1 MAGSSVDG
9 AVIRRC
15 GVVVALLVARAAQ
28 AQWGV
33 WVGDSLLAAGRLAA
47 AESAYYAASAANPRD
62 PRARAALGRFL
73 AARGGSRAGAVLIE
87 EARFFGGDSI
97 ALARALVPIY
107 ERLRDYAAIDSLTP
121 NVLSPPE
128 RRRARWLKDR
138 RPDVAFADSVV
149 LLSYRPMADGQGIGT
164 LLLRVGKTELP
175 AVIDPRVSGLVL
187 PAAMRAELR
196 TFGGDANTTLAALDA
211 ARVGGVTF
219 TNIPATLS
227 PATERVRIGFDVLAA
242 YSPSFDP
249 RRGIMTLRRA
259 ERRVQPRVGTR
270 VPALFDG
277 NGLRLLVG
285 EGWHASGAAMPAM
298 LLATRSWMWDARRGD
313 VVLIQ

>member
-1 MAGSSVDG
+1 ML
-9 AVIRRC
+9 
-15 GVVVALLVARAAQ
+15 VVAALLSARAAQ

-107 ERLRDYAAIDSLTP
+107 ERLGDYAALDSLTP
-121 NVLSPPE
+121 NVLSGPE
-128 RRRARWLKDR
+128 RRRIRWLRDR
-138 RPDVAFADSVV
+138 APQASFADSVV
-149 LLSYRPMADGQGIGT
+149 LSTYRPTADGQGIGT

-175 AVIDPRVSGLVL
+175 AVIDPRVSGLAL
-187 PAAMRAELR
+187 PATMRRELR
-196 TFGGDANTTLAALDA
+196 TFGDENATLAVLDV
-211 ARVGGVTF
+211 ARIGGITF
-219 TNIPATLS
+219 RNVPATIA
-227 PATERVRIGFDVLAA
+227 PANERVRIGFDVLAP

-249 RRGIMTLRRA
+249 RRGIMTLRRT
-259 ERRVQPRVGTR
+259 ERRTRPRPGAR
-270 VPALFDG
+270 IPALFDA

-285 EGWHASGAAMPAM
+285 DGWQSSNAATPAM
-298 LLATRSWMWDARRGD
+298 ILATRSWMWDSRRGD
-313 VVLIQ
+313 VVLLAP

>member
-1 MAGSSVDG
+1 M
-9 AVIRRC
+9 IRRC
-15 GVVVALLVARAAQ
+15 GVVFALLAARAAQ

-33 WVGDSLLAAGRLAA
+33 WAADSLLAAGQLAA
-47 AESAYYAASAANPRD
+47 AESVYYAASASNPRD

-128 RRRARWLKDR
+128 RRRARWLRDR
-138 RPDVAFADSVV
+138 PPDVAFADSVV

-175 AVIDPRVSGLVL
+175 AVIDPRVAGLVL
-187 PAAMRAELR
+187 PATMRGELR
-196 TFGGDANTTLAALDA
+196 TFGGDANATLGAVDVV
-211 ARVGGVTF
+211 RVGGVTF
-219 TNIPATLS
+219 TNIPTTIG
-227 PATERVRIGFDVLAA
+227 PATERVRIGFDLLAA
-242 YSPSFDP
+242 HSPSFDP
-249 RRGIMTLRRA
+249 RRGILTLRRA
-259 ERRVQPRVGTR
+259 ERRAPPRMGTR
-270 VPALFDG
+270 VPALFDA

-285 EGWHASGAAMPAM
+285 QGWQSSSAAMPAM
-298 LLATRSWMWDARRGD
+298 LLATRRWMWDSRRGD
-313 VVLIQ
+313 VLLLP